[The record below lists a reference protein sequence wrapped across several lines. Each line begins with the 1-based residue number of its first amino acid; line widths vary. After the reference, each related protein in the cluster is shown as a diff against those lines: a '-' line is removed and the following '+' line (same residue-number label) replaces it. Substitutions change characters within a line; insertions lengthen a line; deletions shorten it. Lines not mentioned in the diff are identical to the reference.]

1 MEILTRQARNPIL
14 FQAIMSSRPHH
25 PLRAFIAL
33 LLIGCSLFLPGSV
46 EAFPDRDPQLE
57 WTLFPRGPESPA
69 AQAQGTWT
77 VDERGLGLLGG
88 AERGVP
94 VYWISTDPDGQLADG
109 LIRARIRHGSHA
121 DYTLLF
127 RASAPAEAP
136 EELEAYGL
144 SIEKERVVLYR
155 WHRGFVLEMGVS
167 QEVPELRDRAG
178 TELVV
183 MMMGP
188 WISAQVYDIDSLEPL
203 ASLAIHDRALASG
216 AVGLRAHDNQDPD
229 TRLQSL
235 TLARPQQPR
244 ADIDWPWG
252 ERRLVTID
260 PAQRDRV
267 PPDLRGRISREQ
279 EDQLWL
285 TMDRLDVERL
295 RRAGVEP
302 RSVSDE
308 IPRWAEDRRYGEE
321 MAKPPERTERGY
333 ALDRSYKD
341 ARMIEAILRGYA
353 ERYPGICRLHTIGES
368 HLGFP
373 ILAMRITD
381 QPELDE
387 GEPAVLLNGAH
398 HGSELLSTE
407 YALEAMRALLEG
419 YGRDAAV
426 SRRVDGLDIWIVP
439 LVNPDGNWIYMRRS
453 MANGRKNGRDND
465 GDGEL
470 FWYEGVDLNRNYPF
484 LWGSLGEQGSR
495 SWNIHWWYRGPEP
508 GSEPETRAMMALAD
522 QQHFAAAISYHTA
535 ANKLLTPYSID
546 GADNPDPDQARPIA
560 EELVEAMPRP
570 RRGSKLRVVRNLYS
584 VDGTDQDWHYFAHGT
599 LAYLAE
605 GTHHNPSRWSSALES
620 IQAMQGLAPAL
631 LDRVLD
637 GPRISGVTL
646 DENGQP
652 LTAVVSIDEIQ
663 TFEGERWTSRP
674 RDGRFDRMMAG
685 SGRFTVRATTDDGRS
700 ASATVRVKDAPVM
713 VELVLRPVDAETPAD
728 GES

>member
-1 MEILTRQARNPIL
+1 M
-14 FQAIMSSRPHH
+14 
-25 PLRAFIAL
+25 PLRLSPRLSGALSPL
-33 LLIGCSLFLPGSV
+33 LLAGAMSLPAVTG
-46 EAFPDRDPQLE
+46 AFPDRDPARE
-57 WTLFPRGPESPA
+57 WTVFPQEHESPA
-69 AQAQGTWT
+69 AWSQGSWE
-77 VDERGLGLLGG
+77 VDERGLGLLED
-88 AERGVP
+88 AERGVSP
-94 VYWISTDPDGQLADG
+94 YWLAAAPEAQLADG
-109 LIRARIRHGSHA
+109 LIRARVRHGSHA

-127 RASAPAEAP
+127 RAHAPADAP
-136 EELEAYGL
+136 EELESYGL
-144 SIEKERVVLYR
+144 SVEEDRVALYR
-155 WHRGFVLEMGVS
+155 WKRGYVHEMGVS
-167 QEVPELRDRAG
+167 QGVPGLRERAG

-183 MMMGP
+183 MMIGP
-188 WISAQVYDIDSLEPL
+188 WLNAQVYDIDSLEPL
-203 ASLAIHDRALASG
+203 ASLSIHDRALAQG
-216 AVGLRAHDNQDPD
+216 AVGMRAHGKQDPD
-229 TRLQSL
+229 TRLVSL
-235 TLARPQQPR
+235 SLAQLQEPE
-244 ADIDWPWG
+244 ADPTEPWAS
-252 ERRLVTID
+252 RRLLGIEPT
-260 PAQRDRV
+260 DRARLPV
-267 PPDLRGRISREQ
+267 ALMDEVVREA
-279 EDQLWL
+279 DGLIWL
-285 TMDRLDVERL
+285 ATDRLGLELL

-302 RSVSDE
+302 RSISAD
-308 IPRWAEDRRYGEE
+308 IPRWADDARYEAA
-321 MAKPPERTERGY
+321 MDQPPVETARGF

-341 ARMIEAILRGYA
+341 AEMVEAILRGYA
-353 ERYPGICRLHTIGES
+353 ERYPAICRLHTLGES

-373 ILAMRITD
+373 ILALRITD
-381 QPELDE
+381 NPDRDE
-387 GEPAVLLNGAH
+387 DEPAVLLNGAH